1 MSKEGGKM
9 RMIIAVAGALALSVA
24 FAAYRYEISGYPPP
38 SLAAAAT
45 SACHVDTGR
54 GWQARVMEVLEARY
68 RTMLESEARLL
79 VTTPFIGYRLIVR

>member
-1 MSKEGGKM
+1 M

-38 SLAAAAT
+38 SLTSAAA

-54 GWQARVMEVLEARY
+54 GRQARVMGALEARY
-68 RTMLESEARLL
+68 RTMLESAARPL
-79 VTTPFIGYRLIVR
+79 VTTPFVGYTLIIR